1 MVRLEIDGK
10 PVEVPE
16 GTTLLFAAAKLG
28 IKIPTLCFYEG
39 LEPFTSCMVC
49 LVKDERT
56 GKLIPSCAAPVEEGM
71 RIRNDD
77 EEVRKAR
84 RTALELLLSEHVGD
98 CEAPCQRVCSTPLF
112 IPQVLRLVAAR
123 DFEGAARHLREGA
136 GPEESSC
143 LGCALQGEKACRRR
157 TPDGAV
163 ALGEVFKF
171 ALRQAKEPAPPAG
184 GAPPPKPKRFN
195 VSMGRLMDGELEEFL
210 KAASRAPRT
219 EPKGGPETGF
229 TPEEAV
235 AEAVRCLHCDCRKA
249 DSCSLRRY
257 SEEYGARPRLY
268 ATEGRPVLRPIL
280 RRGDVIFEPGK
291 CIKCGICVR
300 ITEQKRETLGLAF
313 IGRGFDVQI
322 GVPFHAALEEAL
334 KVTVKE
340 CVEACPT
347 AALAFKDR

>member
-1 MVRLEIDGK
+1 MVRLEIDGR

-16 GTTLLFAAAKLG
+16 GTTVLFAAAKLG
-28 IKIPTLCFYEG
+28 IAIPTLCFYEG
-39 LEPFTSCMVC
+39 LEPFTSCLVC

-56 GKLIPSCAAPVEEGM
+56 GKLVPSCAAPVEEGM

-77 EEVRKAR
+77 EDVRKAR

-98 CEAPCQRVCSTPLF
+98 CEAPCQRVCFTPLF
-112 IPQVLRLVAAR
+112 IPEILRLVAAK
-123 DFEGAARHLREGA
+123 DFEGAARLLREGA
-136 GPEESSC
+136 GPEPSC
-143 LGCALQGEKACRRR
+143 MGCALQGEKACRRR

-171 ALRQAKEPAPPAG
+171 ALRQAKEPPLPET
-184 GAPPPKPKRFN
+184 GAPAPKPKRFN
-195 VSMGRLMDGELEEFL
+195 VSMGRLMEGELEEFL
-210 KAASRAPRT
+210 KTASGAPRT
-219 EPKGGPETGF
+219 EPKGGAEAGF

-249 DSCSLRRY
+249 DSCRLRRY
-257 SEEYGARPRLY
+257 SEEYGARQRQY
-268 ATEGRPVLRPIL
+268 ATEGRPRFRPLL
-280 RRGDVIFEPGK
+280 RRGDVLFEPGK

-300 ITEQKRETLGLAF
+300 ITEQKREALGLAF

-322 GVPFHAALEEAL
+322 GVPFNAALEEAL
-334 KVTVKE
+334 KVTAKE